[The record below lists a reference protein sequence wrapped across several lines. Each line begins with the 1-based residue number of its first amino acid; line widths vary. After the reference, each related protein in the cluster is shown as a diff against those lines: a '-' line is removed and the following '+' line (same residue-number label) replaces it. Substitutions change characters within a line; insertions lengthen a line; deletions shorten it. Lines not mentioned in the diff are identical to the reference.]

1 MDSERDVPLT
11 VFKPHVQTYAIV
23 YTSTGDYDLLGH
35 GFLSIITDEIE
46 EETVHYLEVESVQDA

>member
-1 MDSERDVPLT
+1 MDSERDIPLT

-35 GFLSIITDEIE
+35 GFLSIISDEIDE
-46 EETVHYLEVESVQDA
+46 EIVHYL